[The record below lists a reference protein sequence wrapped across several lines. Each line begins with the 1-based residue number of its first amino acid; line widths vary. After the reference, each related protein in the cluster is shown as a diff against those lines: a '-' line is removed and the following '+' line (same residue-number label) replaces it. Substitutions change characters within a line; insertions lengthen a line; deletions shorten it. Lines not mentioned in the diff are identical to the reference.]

1 MSKKQS
7 FGDKVGKNK
16 GTGKNHIKLIRT
28 GRSAKSGALRFY
40 EEIVRIPDGKNA
52 DIVVKDLLD
61 KEA

>member
-28 GRSAKSGALRFY
+28 DRSAKSGALRFY